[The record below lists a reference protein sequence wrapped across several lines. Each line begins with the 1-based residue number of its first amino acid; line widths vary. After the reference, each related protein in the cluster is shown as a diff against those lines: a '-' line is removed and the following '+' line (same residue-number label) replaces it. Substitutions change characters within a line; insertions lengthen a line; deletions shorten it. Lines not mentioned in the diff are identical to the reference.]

1 MHVDLITLYLLAIG
15 TLLASC
21 GMTLWERRTHPRR
34 RKELGTLAAGYTTL
48 ALGCATVAVRH
59 ELPGA
64 TGSALSNLIIVTG
77 YLLVL
82 QGVAKLNGRKYGAL
96 SVGIL
101 LGLALAWVIAGVR
114 WEVPMW
120 NYVSAIPIAA
130 ACGMAARELFRSDGT
145 KRLQS
150 REIAAIVS
158 GFHAVFYVFR
168 ALILPWMAASIGP
181 DMLSAIANFT
191 LYEGVLYSV
200 ILPMTL
206 LRFVRDEAHGELLLE
221 SRTDY
226 LTGLGNRRWFFE
238 EGARVIRGADAS
250 RTISLLAIDL
260 DSFKT
265 INDRY
270 GHDTGDEVLRSF
282 ARIART
288 VLGPDAVFARIGGE
302 EFAAV
307 LTGHDPIRAQAM
319 GEAVARRFAQTVSHG
334 AGGIPIRATVSI
346 GLAHASSE
354 APALTNLLAAAD
366 RALYRAKSLGGNR
379 LELAESE
386 PHAAPVR
393 DEVTCGSS
401 NEA

>member
-1 MHVDLITLYLLAIG
+1 MHVDLITIYLLAIG

-34 RKELGTLAAGYTTL
+34 RKELGTLAAGYATL

-59 ELPGA
+59 DLPGA

-82 QGVAKLNGRKYGAL
+82 QGVAKLNGRKYGAVT
-96 SVGIL
+96 VGIL

-150 REIAAIVS
+150 RDIAAIVS
-158 GFHAVFYVFR
+158 GFHAAFYVFR
-168 ALILPWMAASIGP
+168 ACVLPWIAAWIGP
-181 DMLSAIANFT
+181 DMLSAIAKFT

-206 LRFVRDEAHGELLLE
+206 LRFVRDEAHGELLME

-238 EGARVIRGADAS
+238 EGTRVVGGDSS
-250 RTISLLAIDL
+250 RTISLLALDL

-270 GHDTGDEVLRSF
+270 GHDAGDEVLRSF
-282 ARIART
+282 ARIAKT
-288 VLGPDAVFARIGGE
+288 VLGSDAIFARIGGE

-307 LTGHDPIRAQAM
+307 LIGHDRIRAQAM
-319 GEAVARRFAQTVSHG
+319 GESVARRFAQTISHG
-334 AGGIPIRATVSI
+334 AGGIQIRATVSV
-346 GLAHASSE
+346 GLAHAASD

-379 LELAESE
+379 LEVAQSE
-386 PHAAPVR
+386 PHAAPAR
-393 DEVTCGSS
+393 DELTCGSS